1 MLFNLPLDLD
11 LVGSWRAWSRMD
23 GGLQALGHEP
33 PSHAND
39 GREPDI
45 QSLDDLLIS
54 AAGSARR
61 FVAQEQ
67 DPCMDQLSCRG
78 LARGHHPIQCLTLLD
93 GQGHLVLLH
102 RGTPSL
108 GPESSHGLK
117 ESRSHLT
124 CQLMLHR
131 LEAGG
136 FASRLKARLLV
147 VSAESVPLPDQISLR
162 GSWLLTTSTLKA
174 RGSKADRLFDRSPR
188 RTGSGRLE
196 GEGF

>member
-11 LVGSWRAWSRMD
+11 LVGSWRAWSRID

-39 GREPDI
+39 GREADI

-67 DPCMDQLSCRG
+67 DPRMDQLSCRG

-124 CQLMLHR
+124 CQLKMD
-131 LEAGG
+131 GT
-136 FASRLKARLLV
+136 LV
-147 VSAESVPLPDQISLR
+147 SSHCLAIVVVHTIPLWPS
-162 GSWLLTTSTLKA
+162 GC
-174 RGSKADRLFDRSPR
+174 GSKAVNHGLEDA
-188 RTGSGRLE
+188 SG
-196 GEGF
+196 

>member
-1 MLFNLPLDLD
+1 
-11 LVGSWRAWSRMD
+11 MD

-39 GREPDI
+39 GREADI

-67 DPCMDQLSCRG
+67 DPRMDQLSCRG

-124 CQLMLHR
+124 CQLKMDGTLVPR
-131 LEAGG
+131 PPNQLPPGTWFGGYGGAG
-136 FASRLKARLLV
+136 
-147 VSAESVPLPDQISLR
+147 VPLRHSTDQRQPRSRAGLR
-162 GSWLLTTSTLKA
+162 PGACRRPPRGGSRGGHRA
-174 RGSKADRLFDRSPR
+174 RPSRG
-188 RTGSGRLE
+188 GRLAPSRHWRSSAARALRSRPAS
-196 GEGF
+196 